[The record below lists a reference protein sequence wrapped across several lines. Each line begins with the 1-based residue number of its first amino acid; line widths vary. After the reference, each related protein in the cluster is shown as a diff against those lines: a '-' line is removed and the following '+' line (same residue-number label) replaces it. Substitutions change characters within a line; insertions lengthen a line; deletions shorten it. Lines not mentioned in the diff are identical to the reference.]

1 MAMSSKTI
9 LSGVDFIPSS
19 DIKYSKPKVDAR
31 GGKSIGIL
39 NAVCNTATY
48 ISTPLMLTWG
58 INEFVDD
65 KTGRVSYDMALQFPN
80 EEYAKAD
87 TTKFLKNMI
96 ILENKIKKDAIIN
109 AKEWFG
115 KPKMSEDAIDALW
128 TPMLKYPK
136 DKNTLE
142 PDTTRAPTLKIKIP
156 YWEGEW
162 KTELYNIDQ
171 QVIFPDPDGSSVTPK
186 DLIAKGS
193 HIAVVLQCG
202 GIWFA
207 NGKFGVTWKLLQGV
221 VKPRETIKGKCH
233 ILLSNED
240 KALMQLQKIND
251 DDEED
256 NIEVDNSVNT
266 THVADSDNEEEI
278 KQELSTTVRDEVNQ
292 ELSTSVTDE
301 VKQEVSEIVKEV
313 PKKKKIIKKVVKKT

>member
-1 MAMSSKTI
+1 MSSKTI